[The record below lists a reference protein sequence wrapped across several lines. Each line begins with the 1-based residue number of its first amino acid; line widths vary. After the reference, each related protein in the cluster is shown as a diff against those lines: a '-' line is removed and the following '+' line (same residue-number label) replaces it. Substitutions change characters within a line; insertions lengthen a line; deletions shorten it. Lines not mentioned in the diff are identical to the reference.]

1 MRKVG
6 FLICL
11 LTVLIA
17 LSSCKKKSSEKEILE
32 FRFSSPEVE
41 AIINENLKTVEA
53 VVPYGTD
60 VTTLEPIIVVSNQ
73 ATINP
78 QSGTPTDFTN
88 PVTYTVTA
96 EDGSQSIYTATVTV
110 EALTYQSFVG
120 IWSVEKVEYYQTDN
134 AGNPIENTMEVINYD
149 PNDIN
154 NGIQLVFRED
164 KTGEKREH
172 IHDTL
177 YVGDQ
182 MIILP
187 DTTIVSQFTYS
198 YDTNQVLLIIN
209 LEEGPTFM
217 LETVE
222 FTLNSFVYE
231 CEYKPNHYEKA
242 YLRRLSNVPDKSNS
256 TKCSNHIIPYKE
268 STLLRR

>member
-1 MRKVG
+1 MRKVS

-11 LTVLIA
+11 LTVLVA

-41 AIINENLKTVEA
+41 AIINESLKTVEA

-73 ATINP
+73 ATISP

-110 EALTYQSFVG
+110 EAFTYQSFVG
-120 IWSVEKVEYYQTDN
+120 TWGVEKVEYYQTDN
-134 AGNPIENTMEVINYD
+134 AGNLIANTMEIFNYD
-149 PNDIN
+149 PNDIGD
-154 NGIQLVFRED
+154 GIQLVFRED
-164 KTGEKREH
+164 NTGEKREH
-172 IHDTL
+172 IDTL
-177 YVGDQ
+177 YVGGQ
-182 MIILP
+182 AIVPP
-187 DTTIVSQFTYS
+187 DTLIVSQFTYS
-198 YDTNQVLLIIN
+198 FDTNQVLLIIN
-209 LEEGPTFM
+209 LEGGPTFM
-217 LETVE
+217 LKTIE

-231 CEYKPNHYEKA
+231 CEYATNHIEKA
-242 YLRRLSNVPDKSNS
+242 YLRKLSDVPDKSNS
-256 TKCSNHIIPYKE
+256 KKCSNHIIPYKE
-268 STLLRR
+268 SSLLRR